1 LKKLIR
7 NLLVFVLLIA
17 VGAAALPFILN
28 DDEDYEARLVG
39 AILFVEEALE
49 EGASGSHHRLYEPN
63 LSALS
68 GDNSWKLEAKIRSTD
83 EFNQEKFGN
92 LSARLTTLCRPY
104 SLAACWR
111 LENLMIDGALAE
123 LETAE
128 AGEPDPTPDDGDR
141 AAEGDEVAE
150 ELSAGNAGEVPESL
164 DELEAV
170 GEEPAQ
176 ETEVAGE
183 SSEAQ
188 STEKSEPQETT
199 DTAAADPGTDSGA
212 DSGADSAADSGE
224 SGNPERTDVADAQP
238 AQETQGESQLAEQP
252 AIEVSKDVVALVQRQ
267 LDRLGYIP
275 GPADGVIGPRTESA
289 IKAYQEDHQLPSDG
303 RITDDLLRL
312 LEIPQTANS
321 N

>member
-7 NLLVFVLLIA
+7 NLLVFVLLTGA
-17 VGAAALPFILN
+17 GAAALPFILN

-39 AILFVEEALE
+39 AILFVEGALE
-49 EGASGSHHRLYEPN
+49 EGASGSHHRLYKPN

-92 LSARLTTLCRPY
+92 LSAQLTTLCRPY
-104 SLAACWR
+104 SMAACWR
-111 LENLMIDGALAE
+111 LDNLMIDGALAE

-128 AGEPDPTPDDGDR
+128 AGEPARTSNDGDK
-141 AAEGDEVAE
+141 ATEGDEGTE
-150 ELSAGNAGEVPESL
+150 ELSAGNAGKVPESL
-164 DELEAV
+164 DELEAE
-170 GEEPAQ
+170 GEKPAQ
-176 ETEVAGE
+176 ETEAAGE
-183 SSEAQ
+183 SSQAQ
-188 STEKSEPQETT
+188 STEKSEPQETA
-199 DTAAADPGTDSGA
+199 DAAAADSGTDSRADSGA
-212 DSGADSAADSGE
+212 DSGE
-224 SGNPERTDVADAQP
+224 SGDPEQTDAADAQP
-238 AQETQGESQLAEQP
+238 AQGTQGESQLAERP